1 MTTQKR
7 KTAAE
12 KKAEA
17 VALEKAQAQ
26 AVADAA
32 AQAEADAA
40 AKTKEVE
47 AKNPVDSVDKT
58 VETAM
63 KLNDALTPEAP
74 TSPEP
79 TAAEKAAAA
88 AINPLVGTDTV
99 QAVEFKAQDSEQPK
113 QNAPTF
119 LEKLEEIAAEAKAE
133 ADADVAAQAEEF
145 AALTPLQLRVKNN
158 GARAVCHVT
167 QALIAANETTI
178 ITYSSIE
185 AKTLAQG
192 NFAQINAL
200 KGVKRF
206 EIEG

>member
-17 VALEKAQAQ
+17 AALEKAQAQ

-40 AKTKEVE
+40 AKTEEVE

-58 VETAM
+58 VEIAM

-88 AINPLVGTDTV
+88 AINPLVGTNTV

-133 ADADVAAQAEEF
+133 ADAAAEEVT
-145 AALTPLQLRVKNN
+145 ALTPLQLRVKNN

>member
-40 AKTKEVE
+40 
-47 AKNPVDSVDKT
+47 KNPVDSVDKT
-58 VETAM
+58 VGIAM
-63 KLNDALTPEAP
+63 KLNDVLTPD
-74 TSPEP
+74 
-79 TAAEKAAAA
+79 AEKAQAAEQGDDAQPIVAQIEAQAQAQAVADAAA
-88 AINPLVGTDTV
+88 
-99 QAVEFKAQDSEQPK
+99 QAEADAAAKAK
-113 QNAPTF
+113 APTF
-119 LEKLEEIAAEAKAE
+119 VEKLKEIAAEAKAE
-133 ADADVAAQAEEF
+133 AEAD